1 MIADEQRQARPLGA
15 PLRTWHNVRRGA
27 YRLVLR
33 VANGL
38 RAFRVHAAIALQRL
52 CLSGTVQQRGAQPVS
67 VYDDV

>member
-1 MIADEQRQARPLGA
+1 MLRGVAA
-15 PLRTWHNVRRGA
+15 PLLPSNRSQSNVRRGA

-52 CLSGTVQQRGAQPVS
+52 CLSGTVQQRGAHPVS
-67 VYDDV
+67 VCDDV